1 MTQPEQPTQLP
12 SVDEIRSLVEQG
24 QIDEAGLILATFH
37 PADIAD
43 LLDELPPEEAVL
55 LFGLLNLEVASEVL
69 DETGSVVRQE
79 LVEKVDD
86 ERLADLLDEL
96 PMDDVVDF
104 LEELPPDTAARLLDL
119 MEPEEAADAH
129 TQHQRAQH
137 CARAPLGRR
146 ALGQPP
152 QRRYDQRCCYQWQR

>member
-79 LVEKVDD
+79 LVERVDD
-86 ERLADLLDEL
+86 ERLADLLDERRGGL
-96 PMDDVVDF
+96 SGRA
-104 LEELPPDTAARLLDL
+104 AARHGGATARPDGAGGSSRR
-119 MEPEEAADAH
+119 PDAAGL
-129 TQHQRAQH
+129 R
-137 CARAPLGRR
+137 GR
-146 ALGQPP
+146 
-152 QRRYDQRCCYQWQR
+152 